1 METHAHTHAQVHV
14 HPRRAGVAT
23 RTILQVGAL
32 AGMAAGLMYAAWQM
46 LVAAIAQDPTAVPTI
61 HQTLWTPPEGIWS
74 VVFGVHHFHGSF
86 HFIPV
91 FGGIVAHLGN
101 ALILGILG
109 VALLT
114 AILGRRPN
122 FPAAVVLGVAYGIA
136 VDAILLLGII
146 NTQKIQTLYSA
157 SPHWS
162 WWVGHGI
169 FGVTLGLL
177 GSVLLRRN
185 NPKQAEVPL
194 ATSSRLRRRSPRN
207 AAHEGRRSELGQS
220 TDARPRVVIVGA
232 GFSGFHCARWLDR
245 HLTASTEVVLV
256 SPGDHTVYSAL
267 LPDVAGGV
275 VDPEGIATPLA
286 ASLPSTTVV
295 VGTVTA
301 VDADAQTCTVHRTDG
316 EQLRLKWDRL
326 VLNPGSVTETF
337 GIAGVREYTHG
348 FKTIAETVYLRER
361 ILRQLQLAAAAED
374 AEARKALGS
383 FVVVGGG
390 FTGLELAAQG
400 HKLARAA
407 LRQHRG
413 LDSDSVRWTVIE
425 AGPSVLAQ
433 FPPKLAN
440 HALARMRRSG
450 IDVRLGTPVAEVT
463 PDHVTLVN
471 GETLA
476 TRTVV
481 WTAGVAPA
489 PLISEVGLAVERGRL
504 IVDDALQA
512 RDHPHV
518 FALGDAAAVPD
529 LTRPGHLA
537 AQTAQHAQRQGV
549 TAARNVAASLA
560 NRETRAYRHKDLGFT
575 VDLTGRNAIATPF
588 GLRLSGILAKIAGR
602 AYHLMALPSG
612 RLRVLSDWVNALIG
626 GPHIIELGL
635 VDERYATIQA
645 EATAG
650 QELGQ
655 AVAGSQDE

>member
-1 METHAHTHAQVHV
+1 
-14 HPRRAGVAT
+14 
-23 RTILQVGAL
+23 
-32 AGMAAGLMYAAWQM
+32 
-46 LVAAIAQDPTAVPTI
+46 
-61 HQTLWTPPEGIWS
+61 
-74 VVFGVHHFHGSF
+74 
-86 HFIPV
+86 
-91 FGGIVAHLGN
+91 
-101 ALILGILG
+101 
-109 VALLT
+109 
-114 AILGRRPN
+114 
-122 FPAAVVLGVAYGIA
+122 
-136 VDAILLLGII
+136 
-146 NTQKIQTLYSA
+146 
-157 SPHWS
+157 
-162 WWVGHGI
+162 
-169 FGVTLGLL
+169 
-177 GSVLLRRN
+177 
-185 NPKQAEVPL
+185 
-194 ATSSRLRRRSPRN
+194 
-207 AAHEGRRSELGQS
+207 
-220 TDARPRVVIVGA
+220 
-232 GFSGFHCARWLDR
+232 
-245 HLTASTEVVLV
+245 VVLV
-256 SPGDHTVYSAL
+256 NPGDHMVYSAL

-275 VDPEGIATPLA
+275 IDSRCLATPLA

-301 VDADAQTCTVHRTDG
+301 VDAAAQTCTVHRTDG
-316 EQLRLKWDRL
+316 EQLRLRWDRL

-348 FKTIAETVYLRER
+348 FKTIAEAIYLREH
-361 ILRQLQLAAAAED
+361 ILRQLQLADTADD
-374 AEARKALGS
+374 ADAREALRS

-413 LDSDSVRWTVIE
+413 LDSSSLRWTVIE
-425 AGPSVLAQ
+425 AGPRALVQ

-440 HALARMRRSG
+440 RALARLRRGG

-463 PDHVTLVN
+463 PDHVKLVN

-476 TRTVV
+476 TRTVI

-489 PLISEVGLAVERGRL
+489 PLISEVGLAVDHGRL

-529 LTRPGHLA
+529 LTRPGQLA

-560 NRETRAYRHKDLGFT
+560 NRKTGAYRHKDLGFT
-575 VDLTGRNAIATPF
+575 VDLAGRNAIATPF
-588 GLRLSGILAKIAGR
+588 GVRLSGLLAKLVGR

-612 RLRVLSDWVNALIG
+612 RLRVLSDWVNALIS
-626 GPHIIELGL
+626 GPQIIELGL

-650 QELGQ
+650 RELGQ
-655 AVAGSQDE
+655 AVAGAQDV